1 MIRRSFHEVRI
12 GNTLQER
19 GQNSDRNK
27 CHRKEEKGGK
37 KTAEQDSERMKMCS
51 VQWNKKTTHTS
62 EPWKTHLAKR
72 YKDPVNLSMTAQK
85 DCTLTQKV

>member
-1 MIRRSFHEVRI
+1 
-12 GNTLQER
+12 
-19 GQNSDRNK
+19 
-27 CHRKEEKGGK
+27 
-37 KTAEQDSERMKMCS
+37 MKMCS
-51 VQWNKKTTHTS
+51 VQWNKKKLLTQS